1 MPNPT
6 VGFLLVPMAALASEN
21 LIENIRAHTNV
32 TFADGV
38 VHQVEADTRTGMQWK
53 LQAWYNNLTH
63 ESYDGQM
70 TYESIWDFW
79 HSQSGFISYTF
90 TTPDDLKDLAY
101 FRFGLNGTKIDT
113 AIWFDIKNVQ
123 PNTTYTLQW
132 RVLNTTQGEIAWTDM
147 FLTRCADGYALPLG
161 NTTCVQMCRAGI
173 TRLRLGEV
181 TASLYAARIGTPA
194 LCVEYNGQICYGH
207 LVPGNG
213 AGLNVRLDGWV
224 YHLTH

>member
-6 VGFLLVPMAALASEN
+6 VGFLLVPMAVLASEN
-21 LIENIRAHTNV
+21 LIENFRSNINV
-32 TFADGV
+32 TVTDGV
-38 VHQVEADTRTGMQWK
+38 VHQVQADTRTGMQWK
-53 LQAWYNNLTH
+53 LQAWYNNVNH
-63 ESYDGQM
+63 EPSNGQM

-79 HSQSGFISYTF
+79 RSQSGFISYTF

-101 FRFGLNGTKIDT
+101 FRFGLNGAKIDT
-113 AIWFDIKNVQ
+113 TIIFNIQNVL
-123 PNTTYTLQW
+123 PNTQYTLQW
-132 RVLNTTQGEIAWTDM
+132 RVLNAVQGEIAWTDM

-161 NTTCVQMCRAGI
+161 GTACVQMCRAGI
-173 TRLRLGEV
+173 TRLRVGEA
-181 TASLYAARIGTPA
+181 TTGLYAARIGTPA

-213 AGLNVRLDGWV
+213 TGLNVRLDGGV